1 MRTIR
6 TFYRQFN
13 INTTRA
19 GVAKLRKTLRH
30 SLRLPSTDNSK
41 NIEWDESLSSGN
53 LLWFNGSIAPLES
66 YSLEERQ
73 AIFDAI
79 APKPKLRNQSRLKAQ
94 RRQLKHKVKKAYEV
108 ERKNGNDYVA
118 DVLWEFYHKST
129 DAEIPESLVTCLD
142 TMTTMTRHTQKVKML
157 RKFVSVHNRLIE
169 TRPNENATYLQEGI
183 FKIPHKW
190 SVDDSVITPAE
201 WINFTKHCLTHFFP
215 KYPIHALVVHCDER
229 LKDEYTGSHCHYF
242 LSGRDSMFGNWD
254 ILKTQIEVVNEYIRE
269 QNKLHE
275 ERGEELEVLLPENCV
290 LTQEQS
296 AIHGERLQR
305 MFLDHINQHLL
316 NERGLHSEVSSEE
329 ERSSPEWK
337 EMNRQAPS
345 AKLKRKFNYLSR
357 QIEEM
362 ERQLDRKKS
371 EFERESEGVELAKS
385 EKQQVMVEV
394 AEAKSAFQSEQS
406 QRNEELE
413 RLEQKIKA
421 LNFKGIRLGNITEKL
436 SDAVGKQLVSLMRQA
451 YIAVQYQKRG
461 QHQKANDYFNRL
473 SERLDNELDLDIK
486 PIIQSVID
494 AIESTNL
501 DNSNNNEVTYD

>member
-13 INTTRA
+13 INTTSA
-19 GVAKLRKTLRH
+19 GVAKILKTLRH
-30 SLRLPSTDNSK
+30 SLRIPSPHNNKS
-41 NIEWDESLSSGN
+41 IEWDEALSSGN
-53 LLWFNGSIAPLES
+53 LLWFNGNTAPMES
-66 YSLEERQ
+66 YSLAQRQ
-73 AIFDAI
+73 TIFDAI
-79 APKPKLRNQSRLKAQ
+79 APKPKVKNQSRLKEQ
-94 RRQLKHKVKKAYEV
+94 RRQLKHKVKNAYAT
-108 ERKNGNDYVA
+108 ERKNGNDVA
-118 DVLWEFYHKST
+118 ADILWDIFHKDVDVPISELLIT
-129 DAEIPESLVTCLD
+129 RLD
-142 TMTTMTRHTQKVKML
+142 NMTTMARHTQKMKTL
-157 RKFVSVHNRLIE
+157 KKFARVHNKLVE
-169 TRPNENATYLQEGI
+169 TRPNQNATYLQEGI

-190 SVDDSVITPAE
+190 NVDDSVITPEE
-201 WINFTKHCLTHFFP
+201 WINFTKDCLTHFFP

-229 LKDEYTGSHCHYF
+229 LKDEYTGTHCHYF
-242 LSGRDSMFGNWD
+242 LSGQDSMFGNWD

-305 MFLDHINQHLL
+305 MFLDYINQHLL

-362 ERQLDRKKS
+362 ERQLDRIKS
-371 EFERESEGVELAKS
+371 EFERESESLELVKQKKRQLNS
-385 EKQQVMVEV
+385 ER
-394 AEAKSAFQSEQS
+394 AEAQSAFLSEQS
-406 QRNEELE
+406 QQQEVIAELE
-413 RLEQKIKA
+413 HKIKA
-421 LNFKGIRLGNITEKL
+421 LNFKIIQLSNITEKL
-436 SDAVGKQLVSLMRQA
+436 SDDVGKQLVSLMRQA

-461 QHQKANDYFNRL
+461 QHQKANDYFNQL
-473 SERLDNELDLDIK
+473 TERLDNELDLDIK